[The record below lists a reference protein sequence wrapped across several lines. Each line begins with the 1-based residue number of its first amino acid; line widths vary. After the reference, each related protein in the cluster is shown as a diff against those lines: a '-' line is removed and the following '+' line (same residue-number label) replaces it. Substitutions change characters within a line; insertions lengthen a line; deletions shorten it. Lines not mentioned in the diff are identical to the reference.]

1 MQQIPTIKNTDE
13 ERLKALNDERVKMV
27 QRHEKPVIIH
37 AISAAYLRER
47 KRLGL
52 DARA

>member
-1 MQQIPTIKNTDE
+1 MSQIPVIKQSDK

-52 DARA
+52 DTRA

>member
-1 MQQIPTIKNTDE
+1 MQQIPSVKKADE
-13 ERLKALNDERVKMV
+13 ERLKALNDERIKMV

-52 DARA
+52 DTRA